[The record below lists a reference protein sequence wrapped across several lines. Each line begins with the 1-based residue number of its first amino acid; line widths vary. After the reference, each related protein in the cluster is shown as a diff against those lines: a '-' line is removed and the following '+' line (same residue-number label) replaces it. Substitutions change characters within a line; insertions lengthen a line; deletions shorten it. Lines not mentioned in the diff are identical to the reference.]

1 MGGNAKNFQFVMTIN
16 ENEKLRARFP
26 KDIDLEMK
34 PMVPIRQY
42 PATISRLNLH
52 AVIVP
57 LQDNLFSNCKSDI
70 KNTETAALGIPTLF
84 SDTTPYK
91 HCADDWFRCATPK
104 DFASRL
110 LSIRDWGETRYE
122 ETITKNYNK
131 TFNQPID
138 YFG

>member
-1 MGGNAKNFQFVMTIN
+1 MTTN

-42 PATISRLNLH
+42 PATIARLNLN
-52 AVIVP
+52 AVLVP

-70 KNTETAALGIPTLF
+70 KSTETAALGIPALF

-91 HCADDWFRCATPK
+91 HCAEDWFRCATPK

-122 ETITKNYNK
+122 ETITKNYK
-131 TFNQPID
+131 RTFD
-138 YFG
+138 